1 MEELLQADTARIQ
14 AMIDADVESLRVLL
28 HDNLSWTHSSGR
40 TDDKAALLTVIESG
54 ATVYKSL
61 EVSDDNITTQDSVY
75 IYSGL
80 VEGVAE
86 VNGNE
91 KKLRN
96 KFLSVWVKSVNGLQ
110 MLAWQSTS
118 V

>member
-14 AMIDADVESLRVLL
+14 AMIDADIKSLRGLL

-40 TDDKAALLTVIESG
+40 TDDKTTLLAVIESG

-61 EVSDDNITTQDSVY
+61 AVSDDSITTQDSVY

-80 VEGVAE
+80 IDGVAE

-91 KKLRN
+91 KKIRN
-96 KFLSVWVKSVNGLQ
+96 KFLCVWVKSANGLQ